1 MRLFRFFYGLFQKF
15 LSKIKTRPEEEE
27 SYLKEPDYTLAE
39 EDFLVQGENFRTG
52 LWRAL
57 RVFYEY
63 MRGFYAFKNVKNCIT
78 VFGSARF
85 EEHHRYYR
93 LARIMGRTLVK
104 NGFTVMTGGGP
115 GIMEAANRGA
125 REAKEATK
133 GSSISCNIELLT
145 LSPEFPNRY
154 VDRMIRMHYFFV
166 RKVMLTKYSIAFIV
180 MPGGLGTL
188 DEFFEVT
195 TLIQTGKLKNFP
207 VILMGKDFWK
217 PLIDFMENVLLKN
230 NTIYPEDMKRLLI
243 TDSPEEAV
251 AHIHTYLNQN
261 GSKESR
267 EKIKKK
273 HEKHRHI

>member
-1 MRLFRFFYGLFQKF
+1 MRLFRLFYVLSKKF
-15 LSKIKTRPEEEE
+15 LFKLKTRPAQKRG
-27 SYLKEPDYTLAE
+27 YLQQPDYTLAE

-63 MRGFYAFKNVKNCIT
+63 MRGFYAFRNVQNCIT

-85 EEHHRYYR
+85 EEHHHYYR
-93 LARIMGRTLVK
+93 MARIMGRALAK

-125 REAKEATK
+125 RETEKTPK
-133 GSSISCNIELLT
+133 GYSISCNIELLKF
-145 LSPEFPNRY
+145 LPEFPNKY
-154 VDRMIRMHYFFV
+154 VDRMISMHYFFV

-207 VILMGKDFWK
+207 VILMGKDFWQ

-230 NTIYPEDMKRLLI
+230 NTIYKEDMERLLI
-243 TDSPEEAV
+243 TDSPEEALS
-251 AHIHTYLNQN
+251 HIHSYLNHN
-261 GSKESR
+261 GNGRGKPKVHPPSST
-267 EKIKKK
+267 
-273 HEKHRHI
+273 